1 MIENL
6 TPHSGEIALGPKRSR
21 RFRVRVFFYLMTFT
35 LITSAVSGAAYYIR
49 QVQFIE
55 KDRTRRAHTL
65 LTSLATQAEL
75 GAYAGDARLCDL
87 PVTRTFREEDVVLVG
102 VYDARGKEIM
112 HLSAPSLGQP
122 AQPQLERLGR
132 LQRDPDAPPL
142 RLAADGYDDLWAPIV
157 TTARPAAVAASS
169 EPGGAASRREVV
181 GLARVGLSLTPG
193 REQLREVIS
202 TGIYLS
208 IGLLALGAIAAL
220 LIAGR
225 ISGPILALAR
235 GADEIRGGN
244 LDVKIPVES
253 GDEIGVLADSF
264 NRMAERL
271 RETVAKLEQLNRNLE
286 SEVSRRTDE
295 IRRSAE
301 FTEVLNAPID
311 RGSSSG
317 SGSELTS
324 LLDAALASL
333 MVGTGVKAAA
343 VLLTWEHALDFQLQV
358 AAARGA
364 EARAFGAMP
373 QLDSLK
379 SGKPTLEEKR
389 AIVPL
394 LFRGKPEGAI
404 VLADDAVSPFA
415 VEFAA
420 RAAGQLAIA
429 ISNARA
435 YQALQHLA
443 QELKERNT
451 ALEKQRDQLSEMNR
465 LKSEFLANVSHE
477 LRTPLNAILGYTEL
491 IHEQVY
497 GPTTDEQRE
506 GLDGIL
512 ESGRNLLTLIN
523 QILDLSKVESGKM
536 ELHITDVQIHDVVRA
551 VESESV
557 ALTKDRPYKV
567 EVRCPPRVVV
577 RSDPAKVQQI
587 VTNLVSNAIKFT
599 ERGRV
604 EILVASAAAGGCVIQ
619 VRDTGIGI
627 KKEHQQLI
635 FEEFRQV
642 DGSSTR
648 KYQGTGLG
656 LAIARRFALLIGGQ
670 LIVESTPGTGST
682 FALTLPADAQKV
694 TRPPTAPPPLP
705 AAAAQGHAPAR
716 ITAKLP
722 PLPAP
727 PPRRIK

>member
-1 MIENL
+1 MIDNL
-6 TPHSGEIALGPKRSR
+6 TPHSGEHVIAPQRSR
-21 RFRVRVFFYLMTFT
+21 RFRVRVFFYLMTLT
-35 LITSAVSGAAYYIR
+35 LITSAVSGLAYYMR

-75 GAYAGDARLCDL
+75 GAYAGDAALCDL

-102 VYDARGKEIM
+102 IYDPRGKEIT
-112 HLSAPSLGQP
+112 HLSAPQLSSP
-122 AQPQLERLGR
+122 APPPLDK
-132 LQRDPDAPPL
+132 LQRLIEDPDAPPV

-169 EPGGAASRREVV
+169 EPGGAPSRREVV
-181 GLARVGLSLTPG
+181 GLARVGLSLTPA

-244 LDVKIPVES
+244 LDVKIPITS
-253 GDEIGVLADSF
+253 HDEIGVLADSF
-264 NRMAERL
+264 NRMAARL

-311 RGSSSG
+311 RGHTTASTG
-317 SGSELTS
+317 AHPELS
-324 LLDAALASL
+324 HLLDAALISL
-333 MVGTGVKAAA
+333 QAGTAVRAAA
-343 VLLTWEHALDFQLQV
+343 VLLSWEYALDFQLQV

-373 QLDSLK
+373 SLESLK
-379 SGKPTLEEKR
+379 QARPIVEAGR
-389 AIVPL
+389 AVVPL
-394 LFRGKPEGAI
+394 LFRGQPEGAI
-404 VLADDAVSPFA
+404 VLMDDPVSTFA

-435 YQALQHLA
+435 YAALQHLA
-443 QELKERNT
+443 QELKERNS

-491 IHEQVY
+491 IHEEVY
-497 GPTTDEQRE
+497 GPTTGEQRE

-523 QILDLSKVESGKM
+523 QILDLSKVESGK
-536 ELHITDVQIHDVVRA
+536 T
-551 VESESV
+551 
-557 ALTKDRPYKV
+557 
-567 EVRCPPRVVV
+567 
-577 RSDPAKVQQI
+577 
-587 VTNLVSNAIKFT
+587 
-599 ERGRV
+599 
-604 EILVASAAAGGCVIQ
+604 
-619 VRDTGIGI
+619 
-627 KKEHQQLI
+627 
-635 FEEFRQV
+635 
-642 DGSSTR
+642 
-648 KYQGTGLG
+648 
-656 LAIARRFALLIGGQ
+656 
-670 LIVESTPGTGST
+670 
-682 FALTLPADAQKV
+682 
-694 TRPPTAPPPLP
+694 
-705 AAAAQGHAPAR
+705 
-716 ITAKLP
+716 
-722 PLPAP
+722 
-727 PPRRIK
+727 